1 MSLKRILAAAAA
13 VLALPTPAAAAVPG
27 FAGMHVVDLI
37 LLGFL
42 VFLLIRVF
50 KRRFGGG
57 QDQRRGPQDGNP
69 PESNSEQ
76 EKDASAPRDRY
87 DVARAT
93 WDMLSSDS
101 EQPQQ
106 PARPKANTSG
116 TDFEPAE
123 FIEGAK
129 LFFTRLQQA
138 RDAGTLDELRDFL
151 APSLYEE
158 LKQEAAGGDTARTE
172 VMLVEA
178 RLADRRTE
186 DGKTVVSVLFDATLR
201 RGASGET
208 PYNYRGVWEFSRTE
222 GDTDALWTLEKMDRV
237 DH

>member
-1 MSLKRILAAAAA
+1 MSLKKLILAAAT
-13 VLALPTPAAAAVPG
+13 VLALPTTAVAAVPG

-50 KRRFGGG
+50 KRRFGGNRDQHRGPGAGTPPEDTTG
-57 QDQRRGPQDGNP
+57 QDEERG
-69 PESNSEQ
+69 
-76 EKDASAPRDRY
+76 APRDRY
-87 DVARAT
+87 DVAKAT
-93 WDMLSSDS
+93 WDMLSSEP

-106 PARPKANTSG
+106 SAPPRTNTSG
-116 TDFEPAE
+116 EDFDPAE

-138 RDAGTLDELRDFL
+138 KDAGTLDEMRDFL

-158 LKQEAAGGDTARTE
+158 LKQEAAGGDAARTE

-186 DGKTVVSVLFDATLR
+186 DGKTFVSVLFDATLR

-222 GDTDALWTLEKMDRV
+222 GDSNALWTLEKMDRV